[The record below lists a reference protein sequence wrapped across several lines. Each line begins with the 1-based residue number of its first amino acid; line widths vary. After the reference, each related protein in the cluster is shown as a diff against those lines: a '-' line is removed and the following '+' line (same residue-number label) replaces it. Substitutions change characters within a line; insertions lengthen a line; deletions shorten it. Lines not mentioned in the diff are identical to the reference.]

1 MERARCQPASF
12 NVPSQESAV
21 KTVHLRR
28 YEERTTRG
36 WTNLLSAAPDARA
49 LRDALMVTEAHAK
62 PSAHHGGEGYV
73 GVIYGDIGSTGF
85 QFSVIAHAER
95 NEFVQAEHDT
105 CGTVLARVEEVTR
118 KTDLSLDKA
127 QALGSGEPVE
137 IEEKMAASAVVIGYR
152 DDRDLLQVPRTPF
165 KAGEPVARAEP
176 ALIEKVL
183 GLRDD
188 KHHGAYI
195 GLLAGHDIRV
205 YLDINGMVQ
214 KHVSVLAKT
223 GGGKSYITGVLAEE
237 LMKHHVTSVILDPH
251 GEYSSLAEKG
261 KMGHGAERFNVE
273 PRGYKDQIQIF
284 SPDIKISPHARPLKF
299 TLSNLDARDILS
311 LTSGGGK
318 VRQHLTALRKALDLL
333 RQSTRDYSMMDI
345 IRALERE
352 DDPQNASLIDELEYL
367 AEVDIFAR
375 EGTRID
381 ELVVKGRT
389 TIIDLKGTPPDIQEL
404 IVNRLCTALFEL
416 RKVNKLPPMMLV
428 VEEAHNFCPQVGQV
442 ASSKVFRTI
451 ASEGRKFG
459 LGLLIVTQRAA
470 KVDKNVLSQC
480 NTQIILKVT
489 NPNDLKAIS
498 SSVEGLTPGMEEE
511 IQRLP
516 IGVAI
521 VTGAGLQMPM
531 MVEVRPR
538 ETRHGGES
546 VKVIP
551 D

>member
-1 MERARCQPASF
+1 MPSRELEHARTRIIVENAAACTIDCA
-12 NVPSQESAV
+12 
-21 KTVHLRR
+21 R
-28 YEERTTRG
+28 TRG
-36 WTNLLSAAPDARA
+36 WTNLLSGRPDARA

-62 PSAHHGGEGYV
+62 PSAHHGVEGYL
-73 GVIYGDIGSTGF
+73 GVIYGDIGSTAF
-85 QFSVIAHAER
+85 RFSVISPVER
-95 NEFVQAEHDT
+95 NEFVQAAHET
-105 CGTVLARVEEVTR
+105 CGTVLVRVEEVER
-118 KTDLSLDKA
+118 RTDLSLEKA
-127 QALGSGEPVE
+127 QLLGNGEPVD
-137 IEEKMAASAVVIGYR
+137 IEEKISASAVVVGYR

-165 KAGEPVARAEP
+165 RAGEPILRAESSV
-176 ALIEKVL
+176 IKQVL

-205 YLDINGMVQ
+205 YLDINTMVQ

-223 GGGKSYITGVLAEE
+223 GGGKSYMTGALIEE
-237 LMKHHVTSVILDPH
+237 LMKHHVTCVILDPH
-251 GEYSSLAEKG
+251 GEYASLAERG
-261 KMGHGAERFNVE
+261 KVGHGAERFGVE
-273 PRGYKDQIQIF
+273 PRSYRDQIQVF
-284 SPDIKISPHARPLKF
+284 SPDIKINPHAQPLKF

-311 LTSGGGK
+311 LTSGRGK
-318 VRQHLTALRKALDLL
+318 VRQHLTALRKALDLM
-333 RQSTRDYSMMDI
+333 RQSARDYSMMDI
-345 IRALERE
+345 IRVLERE

-381 ELVVKGRT
+381 ELVMKSKA

-404 IVNRLCTALFEL
+404 VVNRLCTALFEL
-416 RKVNKLPPMMLV
+416 RKVNKLPPLMLV

-442 ASSKVFRTI
+442 ASSKIFRTI

-546 VKVIP
+546 VVVIP